1 MAYGIM
7 ILLMKKQHSFIVL
20 LLIIASTVLAQN
32 SQPQKESSED
42 LRSGIVMFSLEDI
55 SNEKTIWLER
65 TQGLDYFLK
74 IKIEDEEKIQKV
86 TTKDAKVLDA
96 HFASRFLKTLYEFPA
111 SETGCKVTL
120 RLTMKGETQ
129 EICNKDDKKTQ
140 EMTPFFK
147 DLEKRF

>member
-1 MAYGIM
+1 
-7 ILLMKKQHSFIVL
+7 MKKQHSFIIL
-20 LLIIASTVLAQN
+20 FLIFASAVLAQN

-55 SNEKTIWLER
+55 SDEKILWLER

-86 TTKDAKVLDA
+86 TTKEAKVLDA
-96 HFASRFLKTLYEFPA
+96 QFASRFLKSLYEYPA
-111 SETGCKVTL
+111 SESRCKVTL

-129 EICNKDDKKTQ
+129 EICKKDDKKTQ
-140 EMTPFFK
+140 EMMPFFK

>member
-1 MAYGIM
+1 
-7 ILLMKKQHSFIVL
+7 MKKQHFFIVL
-20 LLIIASTVLAQN
+20 FLIFASAVLAQN

-42 LRSGIVMFSLEDI
+42 LRNGIVMFSLEDI
-55 SNEKTIWLER
+55 SDEKILWLER

-86 TTKDAKVLDA
+86 TTKEAKGLDA
-96 HFASRFLKTLYEFPA
+96 QFAARFLKSLYEYPA
-111 SETGCKVTL
+111 SESGCKVTL

-129 EICNKDDKKTQ
+129 EICKKDDKKTQ
-140 EMTPFFK
+140 EMMPFFK